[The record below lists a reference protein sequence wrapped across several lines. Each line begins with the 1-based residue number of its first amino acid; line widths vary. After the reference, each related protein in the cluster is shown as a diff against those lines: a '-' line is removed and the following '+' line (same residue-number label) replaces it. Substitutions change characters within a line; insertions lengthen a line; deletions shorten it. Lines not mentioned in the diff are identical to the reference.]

1 MQPILTPEESA
12 DLDRNADVPVEVL
25 MERAG
30 LAVAIQAAAMG
41 AGYGRRVTVLC
52 GPGNNGGDGY
62 VAARHLAARG
72 AQVRVLA
79 LADPRS
85 HGAKWAAATAVD
97 AGVPIGPFQPPSEA
111 DLVVDA
117 VFGAGFR
124 GPLPDE
130 VKAWVAARPRVLA
143 VDLPSGL
150 AGGTGEPLPVAF
162 DAEAT
167 VTFQAAKRGHLVG
180 SGPDLVGRLVV
191 ADIGLAVPPSGWQ
204 LMEDRDVVVPAR
216 HRTAHKWSVGGVAV
230 VGGSPGMAGAPVL
243 AARGA
248 LAVGAGAALVARP
261 PGLGSLP
268 PGGLLTAEIGEGPS
282 LSSSDGPAIAELA
295 GRWGALVIGPGLGR
309 TGTGL
314 VGGVV
319 ERWSGPVVVDADGL
333 SREIVGGLHRRTT
346 RAVLTPH
353 AGEFER
359 MSGRRPEAGAAEAFA
374 RETGT
379 VVLLKGNPTFVT
391 DGVETWVVTSGGP
404 ELATAG
410 TGDVLAGA
418 IGGLLAR
425 GVPPAA
431 AARTAAHLHGR
442 AGATLAARRTVTPEG
457 LADELAAT
465 VAAVVLP

>member
-12 DLDRNADVPVEVL
+12 DLDRSADVPVEVL

-30 LAVAIQAAAMG
+30 LAVAIEAAAMG
-41 AGYGRRVTVLC
+41 IGYGSRVAVLC

-62 VAARHLAARG
+62 VVARHLASRG
-72 AQVRVLA
+72 AQVTVHA
-79 LADPRS
+79 LSEARS
-85 HGAKWAAATAVD
+85 HGARWAAGSASD
-97 AGVPIGPFQPPSEA
+97 AGVRIEA
-111 DLVVDA
+111 LGSPGGEDLVVDA

-130 VKAWVAARPRVLA
+130 VKAWVSARPRVLA

-150 AGGTGEPLPVAF
+150 SGDTGQPLPVAF

-167 VTFQAAKRGHLVG
+167 VTFQAAKRGHLIG

-191 ADIGLAVPPSGWQ
+191 ADIGLSVPTSGWL
-204 LMEDRDVVVPAR
+204 LMEDADVVLPER

-230 VGGSPGMAGAPVL
+230 VGGSAGMSGAPVL

-248 LAVGAGAALVARP
+248 LAVGAGAVLVARP
-261 PGLGSLP
+261 PGLGHLP
-268 PGGLLTAEIGEGPS
+268 PGGHLTAEIGQGPT
-282 LSSSDGPAIAELA
+282 LTAEDAPVVAELA
-295 GRWGALVIGPGLGR
+295 GRWNALVIGPGLGPD
-309 TGTGL
+309 GGGL
-314 VGGVV
+314 VAGVAG
-319 ERWSGPVVVDADGL
+319 RWSGPVVIDADGL
-333 SREIVGGLHRRTT
+333 SHEIVGGLHRRATP
-346 RAVLTPH
+346 AVLTPH

-359 MSGRRPEAGAAEAFA
+359 LSGRRADAVHAEAFA
-374 RETGT
+374 RETGS
-379 VVLLKGNPTFVT
+379 VVVLKGNPTFVT
-391 DGVETWVVTSGGP
+391 DGVETWVVTAGGP

-425 GVPPAA
+425 GVEPTA

-442 AGATLAARRTVTPEG
+442 AGATLAARRTVTPEA
-457 LADELAAT
+457 LADELAAHT
-465 VAAVVLP
+465 SRS